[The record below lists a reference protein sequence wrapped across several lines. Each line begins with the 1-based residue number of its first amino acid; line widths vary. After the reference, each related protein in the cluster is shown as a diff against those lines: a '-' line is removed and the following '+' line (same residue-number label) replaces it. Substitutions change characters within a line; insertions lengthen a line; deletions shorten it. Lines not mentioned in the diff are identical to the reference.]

1 MGLPS
6 MEQSSL
12 SGLALAPSPP
22 LAQGWTSATTG
33 LDMALTKEKWNCL
46 SPCQPSAPHSTH
58 I

>member
-6 MEQSSL
+6 VEQSSH
-12 SGLALAPSPP
+12 SGLALAPCPP
-22 LAQGWTSATTG
+22 SAQGWASATIG

-46 SPCQPSAPHSTH
+46 PPCRLSAPHSTH

>member
-6 MEQSSL
+6 TEQSSH

-22 LAQGWTSATTG
+22 SAQGWASATIG
-33 LDMALTKEKWNCL
+33 LDTALTKEKWNWL
-46 SPCQPSAPHSTH
+46 SPCQPSAPHSVH